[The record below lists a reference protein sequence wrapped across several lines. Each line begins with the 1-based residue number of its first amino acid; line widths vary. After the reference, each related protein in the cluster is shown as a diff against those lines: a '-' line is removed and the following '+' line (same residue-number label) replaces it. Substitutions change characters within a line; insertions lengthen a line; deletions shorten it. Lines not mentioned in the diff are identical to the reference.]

1 MTVAAVAEQ
10 RTMAKRK
17 GRPSTERDDI
27 AVRLERKLGSMA
39 KAICTARGIPVAE
52 YLSDLTRAAINRDY
66 VKMLREAEEQ
76 GDAEG

>member
-1 MTVAAVAEQ
+1 MNVAVAEQ

-17 GRPSTERDDI
+17 GRPPTERDDI

-39 KAICTARGIPVAE
+39 KAICTARGIPVAQ

-66 VKMLREAEEQ
+66 AKTLRDAEEQ
-76 GDAEG
+76 GSSQP